1 MEPYL
6 GGNLARTVEIGNASF
21 SVPPA
26 HVIAFS
32 TIPGAGSEPANFG
45 LCRYPATI
53 GVRGFVGDRRLRRV
67 RNKLGGWR
75 WCSFCKTQY
84 ASNPKWG
91 GLRNFLRC
99 HVTLVTLLD
108 HAKLLG
114 LLDGVNDEGDYWQK
128 RDVAE
133 LASEVGRWNV
143 LVAGFAGRLKDQ
155 LGEHVL
161 AEMKK
166 ALKIAFTVWNAV
178 VFDAVDRSSCWVDQ
192 LRDLAGHDPRVRT
205 VVEQRI
211 ARKQSLFGNNR
222 QLIGEYRR
230 YRHHG
235 ELRLRAEARQQRK
248 YSADASSLSKRWRE
262 REGNLPQSHLALRPT
277 IWNSIALVAV
287 KLPCRDQISSA
298 ETEAFCRESGRC
310 PAGGCEEAAY
320 RVLWAESSN
329 EHTHTANPNR
339 ASSAA
344 PAIQQHTRKQEEE
357 DKETL
362 LTVT

>member
-1 MEPYL
+1 VTNLYSRALDLPFDKVEPIIECDGDHCDFNKTDRESPHRWL
-6 GGNLARTVEIGNASF
+6 LIQACECVEIGNASF

-32 TIPGAGSEPANFG
+32 TMPGAASEPANFG

-53 GVRGFVGDRRLRRV
+53 EVRGFVGDRGLRRV
-67 RNKLGGWR
+67 RTKLAGWR

-91 GLRNFLRC
+91 GLKNFLRC

-161 AEMKK
+161 AE
-166 ALKIAFTVWNAV
+166 IAKFPT
-178 VFDAVDRSSCWVDQ
+178 F
-192 LRDLAGHDPRVRT
+192 
-205 VVEQRI
+205 E
-211 ARKQSLFGNNR
+211 
-222 QLIGEYRR
+222 
-230 YRHHG
+230 
-235 ELRLRAEARQQRK
+235 
-248 YSADASSLSKRWRE
+248 
-262 REGNLPQSHLALRPT
+262 HL
-277 IWNSIALVAV
+277 
-287 KLPCRDQISSA
+287 
-298 ETEAFCRESGRC
+298 
-310 PAGGCEEAAY
+310 EAA
-320 RVLWAESSN
+320 SGTS
-329 EHTHTANPNR
+329 
-339 ASSAA
+339 
-344 PAIQQHTRKQEEE
+344 Q
-357 DKETL
+357 
-362 LTVT
+362 